1 VSPPAATAPPVPELF
16 AGVVGQEDAIAA
28 LRAAAANPVHAY
40 LFRGAEGN
48 GGLAAAYGFAAALLC
63 PDGGCGACATCRA
76 ALAGTDPDLHVVR
89 RSGASV
95 SIGDIRQI
103 VSLAQRRPL
112 HATRQVIVVLDVHL
126 AALRAPALLKTLEEP
141 PGDTVFVLLADV
153 IVPELVTVASRCVEV
168 PFPPVPRDVLVR
180 WLTDQGVP
188 SDMAAVVSDS
198 SGGNPERARVM
209 VDDPDVVARVELWSS
224 VPDALGTEG
233 TAAATLA
240 RRVLDSADRAVEPLR
255 AAHAR
260 ELETLTAA
268 AKEMG
273 ERGLPGRKEIV
284 EQHQREERR
293 FRTDALRAG
302 LGVLARTYRGTVAAA
317 ASGTVPAGDVEVR
330 SAAAAVGLVTETAEA
345 LPRNPN
351 EALLLQAL
359 FVRLAALGT

>member
-1 VSPPAATAPPVPELF
+1 MNADRSQRPVPELF
-16 AGVVGQEDAIAA
+16 AGVVSQDAAVEA

-40 LFRGAEGN
+40 LFRGPPGN

-63 PDGGCGACATCRA
+63 PDGGCGVCATCQA

-95 SIGDIRQI
+95 SKETLRQ
-103 VSLAQRRPL
+103 VVTLAQRRPL
-112 HATRQVIVVLDVHL
+112 HAARQVIVILDVHL
-126 AALRAPALLKTLEEP
+126 VLDRAPVLLKTLEEP
-141 PGDTVFVLLADV
+141 PGDTVFVLLADDV
-153 IVPELVTVASRCVEV
+153 TPDLVTIASRSVEV
-168 PFPPVPRDVLVR
+168 DFPPVPRAELVR
-180 WLTDQGVP
+180 WLTESGVP
-188 SDMAAVVSDS
+188 ADMAAVVADS
-198 SGGNPERARVM
+198 AGGNPERARVM
-209 VDDPDVVARVELWSS
+209 VDDPDVSARVALWTS
-224 VPDALGTEG
+224 VPDEL
-233 TAAATLA
+233 TAAGMTAAGLT

-260 ELETLTAA
+260 EIEALTAA

-302 LGVLARTYRGTVAAA
+302 LGVLARAYRGRVVRAAR
-317 ASGTVPAGDVEVR
+317 GDVAVGDPDVR
-330 SAAAAVGLVTETAEA
+330 SATEAVGLITETAEA

-351 EALLLQAL
+351 ETLLVQSL
-359 FVRLAALGT
+359 FVRLAALAA

>member
-1 VSPPAATAPPVPELF
+1 MNEERPAPELF
-16 AGVVGQEDAIAA
+16 AGVVSQEAAVAA

-40 LFRGAEGN
+40 LFRGAPGN

-63 PDGGCGACATCRA
+63 PSGGCGECATCRA

-95 SIGDIRQI
+95 SIGDLRQV

-112 HATRQVIVVLDVHL
+112 HSARQVIVVLDVHL

-141 PGDTVFVLLADV
+141 PGDTVFVLLADEV
-153 IVPELVTVASRCVEV
+153 IPELVTIASRCVEV
-168 PFPPVPRDVLVR
+168 LFPPVPRAEVAR
-180 WLTDQGVP
+180 WLTASGVP
-188 SDMAAVVSDS
+188 ADMAAVVADS
-198 SGGNPERARVM
+198 SGGNPERARIM
-209 VDDPDVVARVELWSS
+209 VDDPDVAARVALWTS
-224 VPDALGTEG
+224 VPDELGAMG
-233 TAAATLA
+233 ATAAGLT

-255 AAHAR
+255 DAHAR
-260 ELETLTAA
+260 EIDALTAA

-302 LGVLARTYRGTVAAA
+302 LGVLARAYRERVVRAAA
-317 ASGTVPAGDVEVR
+317 GTAVVGDQDIR
-330 SAAAAVGLVTETAEA
+330 SAAAAVDLITETAEA

-351 EALLLQAL
+351 ETLLVQSL
-359 FVRLAALGT
+359 FVRLAALAA